1 MASIKKELK
10 AIVKRFDAA
19 QEAFIEGN
27 AQAEKKTKKSKKKL
41 KSAKAKIN
49 SLEQKV
55 ASLEQELK
63 VARKKADS
71 APQINSTADD
81 DTQTKTK
88 TKSKKS
94 KKKSSKISADT
105 PKSTGARR
113 GRPRKS
119 DSPTAEEMA
128 TAVSGAPDSVSEAA
142 AEKTLQ
148 SGSTDSDAT
157 ATSAPKPR
165 RGRPAKKDST
175 TASATKKPRKSR
187 GPGRP
192 STKSPA
198 SPLTQINGVGATM
211 ATRFEE
217 AGVNSVEQFA
227 NLSDDDMKEVLQKC
241 GPRYRSADHDRME
254 GYRQAAREAMS
265 SETAEA

>member
-41 KSAKAKIN
+41 KSAKAKIK

-63 VARKKADS
+63 VARKKADA

-81 DTQTKTK
+81 DTQTKA
-88 TKSKKS
+88 KSKKS
-94 KKKSSKISADT
+94 KKKSGKTSAKT

-119 DSPTAEEMA
+119 DSPTAKEMA

-142 AEKTLQ
+142 AEKTSQ

-157 ATSAPKPR
+157 ATSATKPR
-165 RGRPAKKDST
+165 RGRPSKQNST
-175 TASATKKPRKSR
+175 TAKKPRKSR

-192 STKSPA
+192 STKAPA
-198 SPLTQINGVGATM
+198 SPLTQISGVGATM

-217 AGVNSVEQFA
+217 AGVTSVEQFS

-265 SETAEA
+265 NETAEA